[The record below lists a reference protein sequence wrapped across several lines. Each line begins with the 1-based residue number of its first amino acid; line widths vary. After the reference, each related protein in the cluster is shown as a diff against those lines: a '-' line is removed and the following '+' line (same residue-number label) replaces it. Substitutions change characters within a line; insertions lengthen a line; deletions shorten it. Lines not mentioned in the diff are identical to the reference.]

1 MKLAALF
8 SGGKDSTFAIHRVQQ
23 QGREVSCLLT
33 LKSAN
38 PASYMFHAPNI
49 DMVKL
54 QAKALGLHLIFKKTS
69 GLKEEELKDLKSA
82 LTAAK
87 RLYKIDGVVSGAID
101 SEYQRYRVEAVCADV
116 GLKSLAPLWH
126 LEPERY
132 LIELI
137 KEGYEIIIV
146 SVASGGLD
154 QTWLGRKLDLQAL
167 EDLKRVRDKFGIHI
181 SGEGGEYETLV
192 IDGPIFNKKI
202 EILEFEKVWK
212 EDSGIFIVKKAKLVN
227 KKKTKR

>member
-1 MKLAALF
+1 MRVAVLYT
-8 SGGKDSTFAIHRVQQ
+8 GGKDSTYAMHRAIQ
-23 QGREVSCLLT
+23 QGREVVCLVT
-33 LKSAN
+33 LKPESQSSFMFHSAN
-38 PASYMFHAPNI
+38 INW
-49 DMVKL
+49 VKDL
-54 QAKALGLHLIFKKTS
+54 QAKALGVPMIFKKTK
-69 GLKEEELKDLKSA
+69 GVKEDDLKDLKAA
-82 LTAAK
+82 LQLAIK
-87 RLYKIDGVVSGAID
+87 KYNIDGVVFGANA

-154 QTWLGRKLDLQAL
+154 HTWLGRKLDLQAL

-192 IDGPIFNKKI
+192 VDGPIFKKRI

-212 EDSGIFIVKKAKLVN
+212 EDSGIFIVKKAKLA
-227 KKKTKR
+227 KKKK